1 MFMLIYC
8 RVLRLFGLGSSIWE
22 VMLYNAIR
30 CYHALSAHHSNLR
43 VVMHYNATRC
53 CHALQCQHDAT
64 ASPKQSRFT
73 IPMTMCC
80 HALQCNTVLSCFTM
94 QHGAVMHYNASTM
107 RRHHQTVAVYNT
119 YDYVVKHERNTV
131 LLCGNRSTTYYVLFS
146 HRATCC

>member
-1 MFMLIYC
+1 MFTLILLPSPTTF
-8 RVLRLFGLGSSIWE
+8 RTGIIDLGS
-22 VMLYNAIR
+22 
-30 CYHALSAHHSNLR
+30 
-43 VVMHYNATRC
+43 
-53 CHALQCQHDAT
+53 HALQCNTVLSCAERT
-64 ASPKQSRFT
+64 PLKST
-73 IPMTMCC
+73 CC

-107 RRHHQTVAVYNT
+107 RRHHQTVAVYDT